1 MLHVHSNVNSG
12 DEDEWMVRLVSELKS
27 LAETNGRGDL
37 DIVVEHLERVKWY
50 GPRIRHVVCD
60 VRCTSRT
67 HKDDL
72 APTRNMAPKS
82 ARLGETTCEGVGNER
97 ETRSSSVRPQT
108 SSTRSPRSASR
119 LSSVDSIS
127 AKRRGRGRRVIW
139 PPSTAFQ
146 RSL

>member
-1 MLHVHSNVNSG
+1 MHSNVNSG

-82 ARLGETTCEGVGNER
+82 AVLARQPAR
-97 ETRSSSVRPQT
+97 T
-108 SSTRSPRSASR
+108 SGTN
-119 LSSVDSIS
+119 V
-127 AKRRGRGRRVIW
+127 RRVHRPLPADFKNTI
-139 PPSTAFQ
+139 AAQ
-146 RSL
+146 RVR